1 MKVRSGNLE
10 NWLILNHV
18 EQNLHC
24 CVIRLLFVIP
34 TWKVHVIILYSAKSV
49 AGSLF
54 LSCPVIPVILNFLA
68 LEKNSY
74 LLVLIY
80 FKLQTKSCSPLV
92 SWLACVA
99 STGGSVRF
107 GSKERG
113 TRDKDRAKKW
123 GEQKSGESFHFS
135 RGQTRKSRSS
145 SFLFC
150 LETTRK
156 RLLRKLSLGFQ
167 SRWLLLHVVG
177 FVFL

>member
-34 TWKVHVIILYSAKSV
+34 TWKVHVIILYSAKTL

-54 LSCPVIPVILNFLA
+54 LSCPVIPVILISWPWK
-68 LEKNSY
+68 KNSY
-74 LLVLIY
+74 LLVLTY
-80 FKLQTKSCSPLV
+80 FKLQTKSCSSLV

-99 STGGSVRF
+99 STSGSVLF

-113 TRDKDRAKKW
+113 RGDKDRAKNGASKRA
-123 GEQKSGESFHFS
+123 GNRSIFRAAKPENPVSRRFCFVQKPHGSACCASY
-135 RGQTRKSRSS
+135 
-145 SFLFC
+145 L
-150 LETTRK
+150 
-156 RLLRKLSLGFQ
+156 
-167 SRWLLLHVVG
+167 VG
-177 FVFL
+177 SNSVC